1 VTKNAYNHHEIFSRF
16 RRWSGSVP
24 AGFESDF
31 LGVKCR
37 TAYFTMMP
45 PQSNDRYEAH
55 DYPAFNDEY
64 FEWIDLLESVAWA
77 NECFIMFELGAGFG
91 RWTARGAAAA
101 QQKELRYKLVAVEA
115 EPTRFEWIT
124 ENLRDN
130 GVNLADCRVVHA
142 AVTAAD
148 GKVGFQLA
156 DPARS
161 YGESIGN
168 GTEVEAISLTTLLGG
183 PFDHVDL
190 VDIDVQ
196 GAELDVLENAT
207 ESLIEKVKRVH
218 VETHSELLHRGVSKL
233 FRRLRWKPHF
243 LYWCYTADKT
253 PWGRINFTG

>member
-1 VTKNAYNHHEIFSRF
+1 MLHHVRIGCWF
-16 RRWSGSVP
+16 WP
-24 AGFESDF
+24 
-31 LGVKCR
+31 L
-37 TAYFTMMP
+37 
-45 PQSNDRYEAH
+45 DRQ
-55 DYPAFNDEY
+55 
-64 FEWIDLLESVAWA
+64 
-77 NECFIMFELGAGFG
+77 
-91 RWTARGAAAA
+91 RAAAA
-101 QQKELRYKLVAVEA
+101 RQKGLPYKLVAVEA

-148 GKVGFQLA
+148 GRVGFQLA

-161 YGESIGN
+161 YGESIGS

-207 ESLIEKVKRVH
+207 KSLIEKVKRVH
-218 VETHSELLHRGVSKL
+218 VETHSELLHSLHSGLPAGISVLWATPNPTVRSVFHPRGS
-233 FRRLRWKPHF
+233 
-243 LYWCYTADKT
+243 
-253 PWGRINFTG
+253 